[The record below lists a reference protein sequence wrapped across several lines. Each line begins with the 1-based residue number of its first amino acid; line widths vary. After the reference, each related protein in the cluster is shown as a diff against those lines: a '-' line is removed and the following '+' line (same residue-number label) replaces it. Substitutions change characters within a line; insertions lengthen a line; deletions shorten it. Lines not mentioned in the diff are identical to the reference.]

1 MARDLLLGW
10 PDWHINGV
18 SLAASI
24 AMLALFALFAA
35 RLAGGLA
42 SGRLA
47 AAR

>member
-10 PDWHINGV
+10 PDWYINGV

-35 RLAGGLA
+35 RLAAGLA